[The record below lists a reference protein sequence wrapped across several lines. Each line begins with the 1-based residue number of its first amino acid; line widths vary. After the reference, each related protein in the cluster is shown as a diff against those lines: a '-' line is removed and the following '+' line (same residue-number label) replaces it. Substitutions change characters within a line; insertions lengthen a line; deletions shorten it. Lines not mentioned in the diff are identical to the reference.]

1 MRDDFTAEEITE
13 LRQKHGVC
21 KDKWDADRI
30 KAIYLL
36 GLKYSVV
43 EVARVLMI
51 DNAKY
56 HFSKKVEAYLENSRI
71 RLVPL
76 PSYSPNLNLIERL
89 WKFFKKK
96 VLYNRYYKDLKEF
109 RKACIHFFRNIDDVK
124 DEMISFIGHE
134 FELT

>member
-21 KDKWDADRI
+21 KDKRDADRI

-51 DNAKY
+51 DEETVRNY
-56 HFSKKVEAYLENSRI
+56 E
-71 RLVPL
+71 
-76 PSYSPNLNLIERL
+76 
-89 WKFFKKK
+89 
-96 VLYNRYYKDLKEF
+96 RYYKTGGISELLKNKHKGSRCHLNEYQ
-109 RKACIHFFRNIDDVK
+109 
-124 DEMISFIGHE
+124 ISKLEAELDQRFI
-134 FELT
+134 